1 MIPKSFHRIFCF
13 AACLVSTHHL
23 LGQQLSSGGLT
34 AAPSAVFDFSNAGQS
49 IPARKQAADPGA
61 CAVGEQY
68 FNTTSNVLKV
78 CTAANTWTAS
88 LTQTTAQAG
97 TPWKCVDA
105 GASGTAYSCNMAPP
119 PTAYVDNQLLI
130 FTPNTS
136 CAGGATT
143 LNIQALG
150 AKNIFKIDGATNPAA
165 NDCRA
170 GQPMILM
177 YDAGLNAGN
186 GAFQIASLLG
196 NAASGGG
203 GGLADP
209 GSNGLVKR
217 TALNTTTAAVA
228 GTDYQAALTSGTGI
242 AIAGSTI
249 SADTATMLTQATA
262 QASTPWK
269 CVDAGASGTTYSC
282 SMVPAPLAYVD
293 NQLLIFTPNTSCA
306 GGATTLN
313 VQSLGQ
319 KNIFKIDGV
328 TNPAANDCRAGQPMI
343 LLYDAG
349 LSAGAGAFQ
358 MVSVP
363 GNASFSQLPV
373 GSAIASASTITPT
386 SAIHHITGTVQIN
399 TITAPSQFA
408 SSSMGGCLR
417 LIPDAAFTTGT
428 SGNIAISSNA
438 VVSRTLELCYDN
450 GTSKWY
456 PSY

>member
-13 AACLVSTHHL
+13 AACLLWTHHL
-23 LGQQLSSGGLT
+23 LSQQLSSGGLT
-34 AAPSAVFDFSNAGQS
+34 ATPSAVFDFSNAGQS
-49 IPARKQAADPGA
+49 IPARKQASDPAA
-61 CAVGEQY
+61 CTVGEQY

-78 CTAANTWTAS
+78 CTATNTWTAG

-105 GASGTAYSCNMAPP
+105 GSSGTAYACNMLPAPS
-119 PTAYVDNQLLI
+119 AYVDNQLLI

-143 LNIQALG
+143 INVQSLG

-170 GQPMILM
+170 GQPVILV
-177 YDAGLNAGN
+177 YDAGLSSGN

-203 GGLADP
+203 GGLGDP

-217 TALNTTTAAVA
+217 TALNTTAAAVA
-228 GTDYQAALTSGTGI
+228 GTDYQAALIPGTGI

-262 QASTPWK
+262 QAGAPWK
-269 CVDAGASGTTYSC
+269 CTDAGASGATYSC
-282 SMVPAPLAYVD
+282 VMVPAPSAYFD
-293 NQLLIFTPNTSCA
+293 RQLVIFTPNASCS

-313 VQSLGQ
+313 IQSLGA
-319 KNIFKIDGV
+319 KNIYKIDGA
-328 TNPAANDCRAGQPMI
+328 TNPAANDCRAGQPML
-343 LLYDAG
+343 LLYNAS
-349 LSAGAGAFQ
+349 LSSGAGAFQ
-358 MVSVP
+358 MASLL
-363 GNASFSQLPV
+363 GNASFSPLPV
-373 GSAIASASTITPT
+373 GSAIAAASTITPT

-408 SSSMGGCLR
+408 ASGMGGCLR

-438 VVSRTLELCYDN
+438 VVSRALELCYDN